1 MVPLIA
7 SSYISIDRSFF
18 ENLGQSEV
26 NGGSIKPNRQAL
38 IVKSRLT
45 IALDHKDPILVFT
58 LADAIELLGLL
69 PLLIWYYRK
78 DADEYTT

>member
-1 MVPLIA
+1 M
-7 SSYISIDRSFF
+7 
-18 ENLGQSEV
+18 
-26 NGGSIKPNRQAL
+26 
-38 IVKSRLT
+38 KSRLT